1 MANQA
6 RGIFPQA
13 MFDLCRFKVDLK
25 KHREFGKNLESHPL
39 SINNPRLKQRPQN
52 EEIQYGRFPSGYS
65 ISGEGLI
72 DAYMHPILLS

>member
-1 MANQA
+1 MASSAIFKNHEA

-13 MFDLCRFKVDLK
+13 MFDLCIPSPQYQKGF
-25 KHREFGKNLESHPL
+25 F
-39 SINNPRLKQRPQN
+39 QRPQN